1 MLCTYDTSLRSI
13 VGHVEGRCDCQPVTL
28 TLAMPRVKA
37 VLRLES
43 EPGKLDLYRRLGIML
58 TRSDPDVASAL
69 TPSGRETQ
77 SVVAGCQ
84 RQTRSVNRKAI
95 SRDDYFIFIFLS
107 PARQSRLASRTF
119 PFP

>member
-28 TLAMPRVKA
+28 MLAMPRVKA

-43 EPGKLDLYRRLGIML
+43 EPGKLDRYRRLGIML

-84 RQTRSVNRKAI
+84 SQLALQIVMLSLETI
-95 SRDDYFIFIFLS
+95 ILFLIFLS
-107 PARQSRLASRTF
+107 PARQSRLA
-119 PFP
+119 